1 MKKPRSFLS
10 SFSYAVEGIIYA
22 IKHERNIKIHL
33 AFALVVFILM
43 NILELSPIERAILVL
58 VISLVIGAEML
69 NTAIERLVDLVTED
83 FHPLAKVVKDVSAAA
98 VLVCAM
104 GAFIIGLLILARP
117 TLELIKG
124 IIGG

>member
-10 SFSYAVEGIIYA
+10 SFSYAVQGALYA
-22 IKHERNIKIHL
+22 IKHERNLKIHL
-33 AFALVVFILM
+33 AFALGVFILM
-43 NILELSPIERAILVL
+43 NILELASIERAILVL

-69 NTAIERLVDLVTED
+69 NTAIERLVDLVTQD
-83 FHPLAKVVKDVSAAA
+83 FHPLAKIVKDVSAAS
-98 VLVCAM
+98 VLVCAI
-104 GAFIIGLLILARP
+104 GALIIGLLILARP